1 MWLLHLL
8 PESLI
13 LFFTY
18 CMIGAGVIG
27 LLVSWFITFV
37 PFLNIY
43 RKWIQIASIL
53 LLVSGVYWYG
63 GYTVEKIWRDEVAKL
78 EEKVRESEAKSAV
91 VNTEIEIVYRDRVK
105 VVKQDV
111 VVIQEKIREVEKVID
126 KGCVIAPEAISIL
139 NEAGKPKKGTVEV
152 GPLKKDDKQ

>member
-18 CMIGAGVIG
+18 CLIGGGV
-27 LLVSWFITFV
+27 LSLVISWFITFV
-37 PFLNIY
+37 PFINIY

-53 LLVSGVYWYG
+53 ALVSGVYWYG

-91 VNTEIEIVYRDRVK
+91 VNKEIEIVYRDKVK
-105 VVKQDV
+105 IVKQDV
-111 VVIQEKIREVEKVID
+111 VVVQEKIKEVEKVLD
-126 KGCVIAPEAISIL
+126 KGCIIAPEAISIL
-139 NEAGKPKKGTVEV
+139 NEAAKSK
-152 GPLKKDDKQ
+152 KKDDK

>member
-8 PESLI
+8 PESFI
-13 LFFTY
+13 LFLTY
-18 CMIGAGVIG
+18 CLIGTGTAG
-27 LLVSWFITFV
+27 LLVSWFITFI

-53 LLVSGVYWYG
+53 LLVSGIYWYG

-78 EEKVRESEAKSAV
+78 EEKVREAEAKSAV

-139 NEAGKPKKGTVEV
+139 NEAAKPKKGTVEV

>member
-8 PESLI
+8 PESFI
-13 LFFTY
+13 LFLTY
-18 CMIGAGVIG
+18 CLIGAGTAG
-27 LLVSWFITFV
+27 LLASWFITFI
-37 PFLNIY
+37 PFLNIH

-53 LLVSGVYWYG
+53 LLVSGIYWYG

-78 EEKVRESEAKSAV
+78 EEKVREAEAKSAV

-139 NEAGKPKKGTVEV
+139 NEAAKPKKGTVEV

>member
-8 PESLI
+8 PESFI
-13 LFFTY
+13 LFLTY
-18 CMIGAGVIG
+18 CLIGAGTAG
-27 LLVSWFITFV
+27 LLASWFITFI
-37 PFLNIY
+37 PFLNIH

-53 LLVSGVYWYG
+53 LLVSGIYWYG

-78 EEKVRESEAKSAV
+78 EEKVREAEAKSAV

-139 NEAGKPKKGTVEV
+139 NEAAKPKKGTVEV
-152 GPLKKDDKQ
+152 GPLKKDDK